1 MRTFRVLERLSM
13 QSKLIPDNAERKAL
27 SKPTTYTVDGRK
39 FIVEPVFKDK
49 AHETLGEIL
58 LKLILDKENWQ

>member
-1 MRTFRVLERLSM
+1 MNGKPHPVS
-13 QSKLIPDNAERKAL
+13 AEYKAL

-39 FIVEPVFKDK
+39 FIVEPVFKEN

-58 LKLILDKENWQ
+58 LKLILDKENCQ

>member
-1 MRTFRVLERLSM
+1 M
-13 QSKLIPDNAERKAL
+13 QSKTIPDRSEQKEL
-27 SKPTTYTVDGRK
+27 SKPTTYTVDGKK
-39 FIVEPVFKDK
+39 FIVEPVFKEN

>member
-1 MRTFRVLERLSM
+1 M
-13 QSKLIPDNAERKAL
+13 QSKSKPDNAEQKAL
-27 SKPTTYTVDGRK
+27 SKRTTYTIDNRK
-39 FIVEPVFKDK
+39 FIVEPVFKEN

>member
-1 MRTFRVLERLSM
+1 MK
-13 QSKLIPDNAERKAL
+13 SKTTPADAERKAL

-39 FIVEPVFKDK
+39 FIVEPIFKDE

-58 LKLILDKENWQ
+58 LKLILDKENYQQN

>member
-1 MRTFRVLERLSM
+1 M
-13 QSKLIPDNAERKAL
+13 QSKINVPDAERKAL

-39 FIVEPVFKDK
+39 FIVEPVFKDE

-58 LKLILDKENWQ
+58 LKLILDKENRQ